1 MDYSNY
7 YLKNYYKNKNGN
19 RESQS
24 PEQKMYEE
32 SREESQTQAG
42 DYYDDGKV
50 EIEVV
55 PQLTSMVQTNYEI
68 GDDDDAI
75 IDILPQSYD
84 RGDSKRK
91 SWIMSLAII
100 TCLLLTVVI
109 GDFATNGALLA
120 KVSSLYREQAT
131 PKSGFYAIV
140 LKSADSYSNARIYAD
155 QIRLVG
161 GAGYI
166 VKSGEKYLIVGD
178 IYDDLNEANAVV
190 EKNEGSQLISYEI
203 EEIDFEKIFA
213 DNSLLMQS
221 MGGYSVAIVN
231 QRAKIGE
238 SLSAQQIDKQAAIDQ
253 IENIRDNLQIQFDEL
268 SSESGAENSLVKTLL
283 SDVNVSL
290 GLLSNLCS
298 DSISRPNLICDIRFT
313 KFQLILNYVAFS
325 QSAKDTAKK

>member
-24 PEQKMYEE
+24 PEQKMFED
-32 SREESQTQAG
+32 SREDSQTQANN
-42 DYYDDGKV
+42 YYDDGRV

-84 RGDSKRK
+84 RGDAKRK

-120 KVSSLYREQAT
+120 KVSSLYREQAA

-161 GAGYI
+161 AAGYI

-213 DNSLLMQS
+213 DNSPLMQS

-231 QRAKIGE
+231 QLAKIGE

-253 IENIRDNLQIQFDEL
+253 IENIRDNLQIQFNEL
-268 SSESGAENSLVKTLL
+268 SSESGSENSFVKTLL

>member
-7 YLKNYYKNKNGN
+7 YLKNYYKNRNGN
-19 RESQS
+19 RDSE
-24 PEQKMYEE
+24 PVEQKVLDE
-32 SREESQTQAG
+32 SREERQSAVG
-42 DYYDDGKV
+42 DIYDDSQV

-84 RGDSKRK
+84 RQDSKRK

-120 KVSSLYREQAT
+120 RVSSLYRTQAT

-140 LKSADSYSNARIYAD
+140 LKSSDSYSNARIYAD

-178 IYDDLNEANAVV
+178 VYDDLSEANAVV
-190 EKNEGSQLISYEI
+190 DKNEGSQLISYEI
-203 EEIDFEKIFA
+203 
-213 DNSLLMQS
+213 
-221 MGGYSVAIVN
+221 
-231 QRAKIGE
+231 
-238 SLSAQQIDKQAAIDQ
+238 
-253 IENIRDNLQIQFDEL
+253 
-268 SSESGAENSLVKTLL
+268 
-283 SDVNVSL
+283 
-290 GLLSNLCS
+290 
-298 DSISRPNLICDIRFT
+298 
-313 KFQLILNYVAFS
+313 
-325 QSAKDTAKK
+325 

>member
-1 MDYSNY
+1 
-7 YLKNYYKNKNGN
+7 
-19 RESQS
+19 
-24 PEQKMYEE
+24 
-32 SREESQTQAG
+32 
-42 DYYDDGKV
+42 
-50 EIEVV
+50 
-55 PQLTSMVQTNYEI
+55 
-68 GDDDDAI
+68 
-75 IDILPQSYD
+75 
-84 RGDSKRK
+84 
-91 SWIMSLAII
+91 MSLAII

-131 PKSGFYAIV
+131 PKSGFFAIV

-213 DNSLLMQS
+213 DNSPLMQS

-231 QRAKIGE
+231 QLAKIGE